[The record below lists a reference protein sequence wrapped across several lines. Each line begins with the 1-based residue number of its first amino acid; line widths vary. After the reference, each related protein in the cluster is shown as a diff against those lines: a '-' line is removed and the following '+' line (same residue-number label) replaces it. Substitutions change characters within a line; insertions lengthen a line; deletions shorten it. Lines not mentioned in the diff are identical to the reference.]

1 MQSSGITIKIFL
13 SKSSYQH
20 WISNLMRSIINILA
34 RAYLCTL
41 RTYIP
46 AKKCGVSLYDV
57 LVVTRENIIKF
68 KNIDFMGFYVFE
80 IDNF

>member
-1 MQSSGITIKIFL
+1 ML
-13 SKSSYQH
+13 
-20 WISNLMRSIINILA
+20 
-34 RAYLCTL
+34 
-41 RTYIP
+41 
-46 AKKCGVSLYDV
+46 D